1 MSNPQPGNS
10 FEPFGET
17 RIVLP
22 IEAAKYAIWPE
33 AEQTTGEWALGHP
46 LELRP
51 FCWDYLDI
59 SCSPQQLKI
68 QPHYDKSTWD
78 TFVVDPT
85 GSVEANAFGGAFPFT
100 LGRQPD
106 LLAGIVSVLTALPP
120 LISDTQTAQKIERL
134 AQYLGQISVVLKS
147 RGGMVPNVFHP
158 TQKPSKLGQRI
169 AWHFW
174 RWKLT

>member
-1 MSNPQPGNS
+1 VSNSQPANS
-10 FEPFGET
+10 FDSFVET

-22 IEAAKYAIWPE
+22 IEAANYAIWPE
-33 AEQTTGEWALGHP
+33 AEQTTAEWVLGHP

-51 FCWDYLDI
+51 FCLDYLDI
-59 SCSPQQLKI
+59 SCSLQQLKI

-85 GSVEANAFGGAFPFT
+85 GRVEATAFGGAFPFT

-106 LLAGIVSVLTALPP
+106 LLAGIVAVLKALPP
-120 LISDTQTAQKIERL
+120 LISDPQTAQKIDRL
-134 AQYLGQISVVLKS
+134 ARYLDQIAVALRS

-158 TQKPSKLGQRI
+158 SQRPSKLGQRI